1 MIIAIAGQGDSP
13 AAALITQNL
22 ALLRARAGRRV
33 LLVDTDPQ
41 HALCRWA
48 GQRFEDGL
56 KPNILAE
63 YVPGGDLGVRVD
75 YLQRRCHDLLL
86 HVGSR
91 AGAAGRAAL
100 IAARTVVVPLTPGQ
114 VDLDGQYQLIARLNA
129 ARMFNPG
136 LRVLFVVMGGC
147 TDPSEEEMAAVRRYV
162 AHVMSASLAG
172 TVIHTQGVSCEG
184 LCVCEAPERD
194 ARAAAEMKELYRA
207 VFVVGKLA
215 IAA

>member
-1 MIIAIAGQGDSP
+1 MIIAIAGQGGS
-13 AAALITQNL
+13 AAAIVSQNL

-41 HALCRWA
+41 QALGRWA
-48 GQRFEDGL
+48 EQRFEHGL

-63 YVPGGDLGVRVD
+63 CITGGDLGVRVD
-75 YLQRRCHDLLL
+75 SLQRRCHDLLIYT
-86 HVGSR
+86 GSG
-91 AGAAGRAAL
+91 AGAASRAAL
-100 IAARTVVVPLTPGQ
+100 IAARTVVVPVTPGQ

-147 TDPSEEEMAAVRRYV
+147 CDPGDEEMAAVRRYV
-162 AHVMSASLAG
+162 AHVISASLAG
-172 TVIHTQGVSCEG
+172 TVIHTPGVSGEG